1 MRKTHRLGDGLKV
14 TRNIHFIV
22 GDVHRVVHAG
32 EGVRLRSVFWR
43 VQDGKRVIQSR
54 MIQSRM
60 SEEDREQGRNERVA
74 LSPSKFMR

>member
-54 MIQSRM
+54 M